1 VESDITIKLHH
12 IDSLLS
18 GFHGKSSFEYQGKK
32 YHWKGHTALVDDETG
47 VLLAASK
54 SKLLDFHWHKLGNL
68 IVTKE
73 GQKVLD
79 LVIVT
84 GLVEQERSDEHK
96 QSVESSLLFFVTNV

>member
-1 VESDITIKLHH
+1 
-12 IDSLLS
+12 
-18 GFHGKSSFEYQGKK
+18 
-32 YHWKGHTALVDDETG
+32 
-47 VLLAASK
+47 
-54 SKLLDFHWHKLGNL
+54 LDFHWHKLGNL

-96 QSVESSLLFFVTNV
+96 QSVHCSLFFVTNV